1 MKMGKVIVIY
11 GRVKYKLN
19 IFFSRFVHIM
29 SRTDDIINIAGHR
42 LSTGTIEEIL
52 ISHPMVAEC
61 CVVPLPDKLKGH
73 VPLGILVLA
82 HGEFDE
88 TNLIKELI
96 FATRRDLGA
105 IACFDTAVIVPK
117 LPKTR
122 SGKVLR
128 RSIREMVDGK
138 QINMPA
144 TIEDE
149 DTLYDI
155 YEILSNRQL
164 IPKDAP
170 ALIKAKL

>member
-1 MKMGKVIVIY
+1 
-11 GRVKYKLN
+11 
-19 IFFSRFVHIM
+19 M

-42 LSTGTIEEIL
+42 LSTGSIEQIL

-61 CVVPLPDKLKGH
+61 CVVPLPDQLKGH

-82 HGEFDE
+82 HTGDSVDSKQ
-88 TNLIKELI
+88 LLQELI
-96 FATRRDLGA
+96 QATRRDLGA
-105 IACFDTAVIVPK
+105 IACFDQAVIVPR

-138 QINMPA
+138 QVNMPA

-149 DTLYDI
+149 DALYEIYDI
-155 YEILSNRQL
+155 LKKNQL
-164 IPKDAP
+164 IPKHAPP
-170 ALIKAKL
+170 ALLNRRAKL